1 MSWFKKLTKNFTP
14 SIVIWSLE
22 LYDKESNFVCQTF
35 YFLSY
40 KRARKFWELH
50 EKEFDEY
57 NIVLGGEP
65 LWLW

>member
-1 MSWFKKLTKNFTP
+1 MSKKFFKDFAP
-14 SIVIWSLE
+14 SITIWSLE

-40 KRARKFWELH
+40 KRAKRFWARH

-57 NIVLGGEP
+57 NVVLGGEP